1 MPLDLNAEE
10 IESLDRNAQ
19 ATGSTLKKLLM
30 HYNED
35 LGGGKTHVEINSKKA
50 LEYQLRRIGGGKS
63 LLILNVNALNKDFT
77 GETNHYVGLVIEPT
91 IPASVQYIDPLG
103 ENISPVIKDF
113 INDTIVGGAD
123 ISQYTSGLQYATGER
138 DSRSMLV
145 YLMTKAAHNQELP
158 ILPEAEN
165 KVKESKAI
173 GRRLRRKYKSDNGKK
188 ISDSTDLV
196 NLKLDDL
203 ASSRNDSA
211 IASVAEKEF
220 ASVDISSSAAVKGD
234 WILRDNDDSQKVI
247 LRESYNP
254 DMVSRR
260 LDSIARLIT
269 GSDICAAVAFDGQ
282 NILYSNNSGNQNDIS
297 KNVFKLLSDVAK
309 GEMTIESIASNK
321 ELNRQIELIA
331 KTGAHQMAESK
342 KTRKGSQGKDILKK
356 QYETT
361 LLKDIKK
368 VVSSLA
374 RDSNEKFPEELLQ
387 AFKDSKRFKFVS
399 GRSEASLGVAHAEMA
414 ILDTSS
420 G

>member
-1 MPLDLNAEE
+1 M
-10 IESLDRNAQ
+10 I
-19 ATGSTLKKLLM
+19 
-30 HYNED
+30 
-35 LGGGKTHVEINSKKA
+35 
-50 LEYQLRRIGGGKS
+50 
-63 LLILNVNALNKDFT
+63 
-77 GETNHYVGLVIEPT
+77 
-91 IPASVQYIDPLG
+91 
-103 ENISPVIKDF
+103 
-113 INDTIVGGAD
+113 
-123 ISQYTSGLQYATGER
+123 
-138 DSRSMLV
+138 V
-145 YLMTKAAHNQELP
+145 YLITKAAHNQELP

-342 KTRKGSQGKDILKK
+342 KTRKGRQGKDILKK

-374 RDSNEKFPEELLQ
+374 RDSNEKFPE
-387 AFKDSKRFKFVS
+387 
-399 GRSEASLGVAHAEMA
+399 
-414 ILDTSS
+414 
-420 G
+420 